1 MKKCFTLLLVMMIPI
16 FLFGESYS
24 SLWKK
29 VEEANEKDLP
39 QTEYELLQKIV
50 AKAEKGKDYG
60 QLLTAELQSA
70 EVMAHIAPDSLRPA
84 MDRLQKRYEATTD
97 VVLKTVY
104 QTALHRVYSRNSSL
118 GMSIEEPVLTP
129 ELCEQLAQ
137 VKDADYSPF
146 VIKGVDAGI
155 FHNDLLHVVGFE
167 VDNHKNYQ
175 AMYDYYKKVGNRRA
189 ACITAARLYYYGSKD
204 ELDAVIKEY
213 EDLPECGE
221 LAMARY
227 HDIPYDQ
234 KAEKL
239 AYIDEAIGKWG
250 SSWPRMKNT
259 FENNRREL
267 TNPQFRLTFDQR
279 VVLPEQSQEVSLTDI
294 RNLRS
299 VSLTV
304 YKVNAQ
310 GDIDISPDY
319 SEGYKKIK
327 PLLGEVVYETTR
339 EYSDRREG
347 VRREGVRRE
356 FEFFEDALTIKGL
369 PVGVY
374 MLEFQSNPKTEIVRR
389 LYFVTDVYTI
399 AEDQPSPE
407 GVRYVV
413 VSSRTGQPIAGAH
426 LHIKEYTTYAAFS
439 EFDVVTDAQGEY
451 LFKTQ
456 DVSRRREVFTYTDT
470 DKACPVLSENSRY
483 SYYNREELVY
493 KTCIYTDRAIYRPGQ
508 KVFVNAILY
517 QVEHGMEQTARSHV
531 SANFQLRDANNKVV
545 SEQKSTT
552 DDYGA
557 CSCEFTLPS
566 SGLTGSFCIRVNGQS
581 HYIRVEEYK
590 RPTFHVEFPE
600 VKQAYVAGDT
610 LTVKGNAVT
619 YAGVPVQGAKVSYKV
634 VRRTAFWWW
643 SYSRYW
649 ETATLGYRSDGDEIF
664 QGEAITGVDGTFDVT
679 MPLEMPETQYP
690 MYYQFVVTADVTDT
704 AGETHSGQLSLPLG
718 NKKQALSIDLE
729 EKMLIDE
736 KPVMTFYLMNAAG
749 QKLDAEVQYR
759 IDGGNW
765 QKIKTNVNCPL
776 STLNLKSGKHIVEA
790 TCEGDSLTREFV
802 IFSLDDKSPATET
815 DDWFYQSDSRFPNDG
830 TPVTIQV
837 GSSDQDVH
845 IVYSIFSGNK
855 VIKRGA
861 VDRNNQLL
869 NLKLAYGESY
879 DNGLLLTFAW
889 VKNGKCYTH
898 SAQIQ
903 RPLPNKNLTLA
914 WTTFR
919 DRLKPGQ
926 QEEWTLTVKDCKGNP
941 VDAQLMA
948 TLYDQSLDM
957 LQAHSWS
964 LVPYL
969 DLPLPANKWVYPS
982 RSRISNM
989 SSSHW
994 DSYDVK
1000 ELVFS
1005 HFDPRVFP
1013 NLYYHRFHRFSRG
1026 AMLSKG
1032 MTRVASSEDG
1042 MVYEDAMVAME
1053 APMAYAKNME
1063 SEVRSQES
1071 GEESLEFGDGSQE
1084 TGNEQVQVRENLN
1097 ETAFFYPQL
1106 TTDAEG
1112 RVALKFTLPESLTT
1126 WRLMALA
1133 HTRDMYVGSIVGEA
1147 VAQKDVMIQPN
1158 VPRFLRDGDQ
1168 GTISARIFNTGEKN
1182 LTGKAQ
1188 LRLLNPE
1195 TNAVVYEQSQ
1205 NVSLKAGE
1213 TTPVTFNVQCSI
1225 FNGDYSLLICQMTVS
1240 GKDFSDGEQHY
1251 LPLLPSQERVTV
1263 TMPITQHQPGTAKVD
1278 LAALIPADAKGGKLT
1293 FEYTNQPAWLMIQAL
1308 PTLGTPSDDNAISQ
1322 AASFYTNSLGRYIL
1336 QQNPQ
1341 AKTAFELWRQESGVG
1356 SQETSLTSALAKNQD
1371 LKDLLLN
1378 ETPWVLDAD
1387 NETEQK
1393 QRLADFFDE
1402 NLMQNR
1408 LSSAVSKLLKLQ
1420 RTDGSWSWWQ
1430 DMPGS
1435 FYMTVAVSEMLVR
1448 LNVILGREGVRREG
1462 VKEEGVGSQEPETKE
1477 MLDNAFGFMG
1487 QEIVKEV
1494 EELKKWEK
1502 KGHEVSFPSF
1512 KALQWLYLATLDG
1525 RTLPDE
1531 VIRANNYLLKLLK
1544 KEIKSQSI
1552 YEKALTAVILSK
1564 SDPKRAAEYAQSLK
1578 EWTVYRE
1585 DIGRYYDTP
1594 RAGYSWYDYKI
1605 PTQTVAIEALQRL
1618 AASDQKTLD
1627 EMRRWLLQEKRTQA
1641 WDTPINSV
1649 NAVYAFLGREGVRRE
1664 GVKETNTLRLDGENA
1679 TIKVDG
1685 KALDL
1690 PKATAGLGY
1699 VKTSVPATSQTLTVD
1714 KTSEGTSWGAVY
1726 AQFVQ
1731 ATHNISASA
1740 SGIIVK
1746 REFITSGAD
1755 DNVQCS
1761 MFNVQCK
1768 VGDRIKMRITITA
1781 DRDYDFV
1788 QVVDKRAA
1796 CLEPVRQ
1803 LSGWHQGSYCTPKDY
1818 TTNYYFDCLSKG
1830 THVIESEYY
1839 IDRAGLYETGTCTVE
1854 CAYAPEF
1861 RGVAP
1866 SLTLEV
1872 TR

>member
-1 MKKCFTLLLVMMIPI
+1 MTKKCFTLLLVMMIPI

-70 EVMAHIAPDSLRPA
+70 EVMAHITPDSLRPA
-84 MDRLQKRYEATTD
+84 MSRLQQRYEATTD

-189 ACITAARLYYYGSKD
+189 ACITAASLYYYGSKD

-227 HDIPYDQ
+227 RDIPYDQ

-319 SEGYKKIK
+319 AEGYKKIK

-339 EYSDRREG
+339 EYG
-347 VRREGVRRE
+347 VRSQESGVRRE

-426 LHIKEYTTYAAFS
+426 LHIKEYTTYAAFDV
-439 EFDVVTDAQGEY
+439 FDVVTDAQGEY

-456 DVSRRREVFTYTDT
+456 NVSRRREVFTYTDT
-470 DKACPVLSENSRY
+470 DKACPVLSENNHY

-517 QVEHGMEQTARSHV
+517 QVEHGMEQTVRSRV

-545 SEQKSTT
+545 SEQRGTT

-557 CSCEFTLPS
+557 SSCEFTLPS
-566 SGLTGSFCIRVNGQS
+566 SGLTGSFCIRVNGQN

-590 RPTFHVEFPE
+590 RPTFRVEFPE
-600 VKQAYVAGDT
+600 VKQAYAAGDT
-610 LTVKGNAVT
+610 LTVKGNAMT

-664 QGEAITGVDGTFDVT
+664 QGEAITDVDGTFDVT

-765 QKIKTNVNCPL
+765 QKTKTNCPL
-776 STLNLKSGKHIVEA
+776 SIVNYQLPSGKHTVEA
-790 TCEGDSLTREFV
+790 TVQTTPDPSYSGGESLTREFV
-802 IFSLDDKSPATET
+802 IFSLDDKRPATET

-855 VIKRGA
+855 VIKRGS

-869 NLKLAYGESY
+869 NLKLAYDESY

-898 SAQIQ
+898 SAKIH

-969 DLPLPANKWVYPS
+969 DLPLPTNNWVYPS

-989 SSSHW
+989 SSNYW
-994 DSYDVK
+994 NSYTVK

-1013 NLYYHRFHRFSRG
+1013 NLYYHSFHRFSRG
-1026 AMLSKG
+1026 GVLSKA
-1032 MTRVASSEDG
+1032 MTRVADDEDG
-1042 MVYEDAMVAME
+1042 VVYEDAMVSME
-1053 APMAYAKNME
+1053 APMAYAKNEE
-1063 SEVRSQES
+1063 SGDRSQES
-1071 GEESLEFGDGSQE
+1071 VDSSLESEDGSQE
-1084 TGNEQVQVRENLN
+1084 TGSEQVQVRENLN

-1133 HTRDMYVGSIVGEA
+1133 HTRDMYVGSIVSEA

-1168 GTISARIFNTGEKN
+1168 GSISARIFNTGEKN

-1205 NVSLKAGE
+1205 NVTLKAGE
-1213 TTPVTFNVQCSI
+1213 TTPVTFTFTPSLLTP
-1225 FNGDYSLLICQMTVS
+1225 SLLICQMTVS

-1263 TMPITQHQPGTAKVD
+1263 TMPITQHQPGTATVD
-1278 LAALIPADAKGGKLT
+1278 LAALIPADAKGSKLT

-1308 PTLGTPSDDNAISQ
+1308 PTVGSPSDDNAISQ
-1322 AASFYTNSLGRYIL
+1322 AASFYANSLGRYIL

-1341 AKTAFELWRQESGVG
+1341 AKTAFELWSQESGVG

-1371 LKDLLLN
+1371 LKELLLN

-1408 LSSAVSKLLKLQ
+1408 LSDAVAKLNKLQ

-1448 LNVILGREGVRREG
+1448 LNEMAGE
-1462 VKEEGVGSQEPETKE
+1462 QTETKQ
-1477 MLDNAFGFMG
+1477 MLTDAFGFMG

-1494 EELKKWEK
+1494 EELKKWSKE
-1502 KGHEVSFPSF
+1502 GHEVSFPSF

-1531 VIRANNYLLKLLK
+1531 VVRANNYLLKLLK

-1594 RAGYSWYDYKI
+1594 RAGYSWFDYKI

-1618 AASDQKTLD
+1618 AASDQQTLD

-1664 GVKETNTLRLDGENA
+1664 GVKEANTLKLDAENA

-1685 KALDL
+1685 KAIEL
-1690 PKATAGLGY
+1690 PKATAAIGY

-1731 ATHNISASA
+1731 ATHNIAASA
-1740 SGIIVK
+1740 SGITVK
-1746 REFITSGAD
+1746 RELLDAKGNLLPLTSD
-1755 DNVQCS
+1755 HS
-1761 MFNVQCK
+1761 PLK

-1861 RGVAP
+1861 RGIAP
-1866 SLTLEV
+1866 SLTLDIKQK
-1872 TR
+1872 

>member
-1 MKKCFTLLLVMMIPI
+1 MM
-16 FLFGESYS
+16 LFGQSYA

-29 VEEANEKDLP
+29 VEAANEKDLP
-39 QTEYELLQKIV
+39 KTEYELLQKIV
-50 AKAEKGKDYG
+50 QKAEKGKDYG
-60 QLLTAELQSA
+60 HLLTAELQSVS
-70 EVMAHIAPDSLRPA
+70 VMAHIAPDSLKPA
-84 MDRLQKRYEATTD
+84 MERLQQRYEATTD
-97 VVLKTVY
+97 EVLKTVY
-104 QTALHRVYSRNSSL
+104 QTVLNRIYRQNSSL
-118 GMSIEEPVLTP
+118 EMTLDAPVLTL
-129 ELCEQLAQ
+129 ELCEQLAK
-137 VKDADYSPF
+137 VKDAAYSPF
-146 VIKGVDAGI
+146 VIKGVDSDI
-155 FHNDLLHVVGFE
+155 FNHDLLHAVGYE
-167 VDNHKNYQ
+167 LDNFKTYQ

-189 ACITAARLYYYGSKD
+189 ACMTAVHVYQFVSKD

-221 LAMARY
+221 LALERY
-227 HDIPYDQ
+227 RDISYDQ

-239 AYIDEAIGKWG
+239 AYIEEALGKWG
-250 SSWPRMKNT
+250 SKWPRLKST
-259 FENNRREL
+259 LQNNRQEL
-267 TNPQFRLTFDQR
+267 TNPQFRLSFDQR
-279 VVLPEQSQEVSLTDI
+279 VVLPEEPQQVSLTDI

-299 VSLTV
+299 VKLTV
-304 YKVNAQ
+304 YQVKAQ
-310 GDIDISPDY
+310 GNINISPDY

-327 PLLGEVVYETTR
+327 PLLGDVVYEATR
-339 EYSDRREG
+339 EFSGKTTY
-347 VRREGVRRE
+347 
-356 FEFFEDALTIKGL
+356 EFFEDSLTIKGL

-374 MLEFQSNPKTEIVRR
+374 MVEFQSNPSTEIVRR

-399 AEDQPSPE
+399 AEDQPGTE
-407 GVRYVV
+407 GVRYVT
-413 VSSRTGQPIAGAH
+413 VSARTGQPIAGAH
-426 LHIKEYTTYAAFS
+426 LHIKEYTTYAAFD
-439 EFDVVTDAQGEY
+439 EFDVVTDNKGEY
-451 LFKTQ
+451 IFKTQ
-456 DVSRRREVFTYTDT
+456 NVSRKRVVFAYTDT
-470 DKACPVLSENSRY
+470 DKACPELTENNY
-483 SYYNREELVY
+483 FSYYDRDDLVY
-493 KTCIYTDRAIYRPGQ
+493 RTCIYTDRAIYRPGQ

-517 QVEHGMEQTARSHV
+517 QVERGMEQKVQPHKKV
-531 SANFQLRDANNKVV
+531 LFELRDANNKVV
-545 SEQKSTT
+545 SEQSGST

-557 CSCEFTLPS
+557 ASCEFTLPS
-566 SGLTGSFCIRVNGQS
+566 SGLTGSFCIRVNGHS
-581 HYIRVEEYK
+581 HFIRVEEYK

-600 VKQAYVAGDT
+600 VKQAYAAGDT
-610 LTVKGNAVT
+610 LMVKGNAMT

-649 ETATLGYRSDGDEIF
+649 ETATLGYRNDGDEIF
-664 QGEAITGVDGTFDVT
+664 QGEAETGVDGTFDVT
-679 MPLEMPETQYP
+679 MPLDMPETDYP

-718 NKKQALSIDLE
+718 NRKQSLSVDLE
-729 EKMLIDE
+729 EKMLIDD
-736 KPVMTFYLMNAAG
+736 KPEMTFHLLNAAG
-749 QKLDAEVQYR
+749 KDLDGEVKYR
-759 IDGGNW
+759 IDNGKW
-765 QKIKTNVNCPL
+765 QKAKTQQSVSIGDKL
-776 STLNLKSGKHIVEA
+776 ASGKHTLEA
-790 TCEGDSLTREFV
+790 TCEGDTLTREFV
-802 IFSLDDKSPATET
+802 IFSLDDERPATET
-815 DDWFYQSDSRFPNDG
+815 DNWFYQSASQFPNDG
-830 TPVTIQV
+830 SPVTIQV

-845 IVYSIFSGNK
+845 IVYSIYSGER

-861 VDRNNQLL
+861 VDRSNQLL
-869 NLKLAYGESY
+869 NLKLTYEESY
-879 DNGLLLTFAW
+879 GNGLLLTFAW

-898 SAQIQ
+898 SAQIR
-903 RPLPNKNLTLA
+903 RPLPDKRLRLA
-914 WTTFR
+914 WNTFR

-926 QEEWTLTVKDCKGNP
+926 QEEWTLTVKDCDGKP

-964 LVPYL
+964 LVPYI
-969 DLPLPANKWVYPS
+969 DLPLPANKWVYPV
-982 RSRISNM
+982 RYKVTDM
-989 SSSHW
+989 SSHHW
-994 DSYDVK
+994 ASNDVDD
-1000 ELVFS
+1000 LMFS
-1005 HFDPRVFP
+1005 HFDKSVYPSV
-1013 NLYYHRFHRFSRG
+1013 YYNNFRRFSRG
-1026 AMLSKG
+1026 AVLSKG
-1032 MTRVASSEDG
+1032 MSRMVNDEDG
-1042 MVYEDAMVAME
+1042 MVYESAVAME
-1053 APMAYAKNME
+1053 APVLYSKS
-1063 SEVRSQES
+1063 SEGPVEVEADEAVAVAQTEAE
-1071 GEESLEFGDGSQE
+1071 G
-1084 TGNEQVQVRENLN
+1084 EQVQVRENLN

-1112 RVALKFTLPESLTT
+1112 CVALKFTLPESLTT
-1126 WRLMALA
+1126 WRFLGLA
-1133 HTRDMYVGSIVGEA
+1133 HTKDMFVGSIEGLT

-1158 VPRFLRDGDQ
+1158 VPRFVREGDEA
-1168 GTISARIFNTGEKN
+1168 TISARIFNTGGKD

-1195 TNAVVYEQSQ
+1195 TNAVVYELSQ

-1213 TTPVTFNVQCSI
+1213 TTSVTFNVDCSL
-1225 FNGDYSLLICQMTVS
+1225 FKDQYSLLVCQMTVS

-1251 LPLLPSQERVTV
+1251 LPVLPASERVTV
-1263 TMPITQHQPGTAKVD
+1263 TMPITQHQPGTTQID
-1278 LAALIPADAKGGKLT
+1278 LAALVPVDAKGSKLT

-1308 PTLGTPSDDNAISQ
+1308 PTVGKPSDDNAISQ
-1322 AASFYTNSLGRYIL
+1322 AASFYANSLGRYIL

-1341 AKTAFELWRQESGVG
+1341 AKTAFALWK
-1356 SQETSLTSALAKNQD
+1356 QETGEETTLTSALAKNED

-1408 LSSAVSKLLKLQ
+1408 LNDAVSKLLKLQ
-1420 RTDGSWSWWQ
+1420 RADGSWSWWQ

-1448 LNVILGREGVRREG
+1448 LNEMAGV
-1462 VKEEGVGSQEPETKE
+1462 QTETKQ
-1477 MLDNAFGFMG
+1477 MLSDAFGFMG

-1494 EELKKWEK
+1494 KDMKKWEK
-1502 KGHEVSFPSF
+1502 EGHKVSFPSF

-1525 RTLPDE
+1525 RSLPVE
-1531 VIRANNYLLKLLK
+1531 VVNANNYLLKLLK

-1564 SDPKRAAEYAQSLK
+1564 HDPKRAAEYAQSLK

-1585 DIGRYYDTP
+1585 DLGRYYDTP

-1618 AASDQKTLD
+1618 DASDQQTLD

-1649 NAVYAFLGREGVRRE
+1649 NAVYAFLQGGSL
-1664 GVKETNTLRLDGENA
+1664 TLTSDNA
-1679 TIKVDG
+1679 VVKVDN
-1685 KALDL
+1685 KTLDL
-1690 PKATAGLGY
+1690 PKATAAIGY
-1699 VKTSVPATSQTLTVD
+1699 VKAPIPVSSQKLTVD

-1731 ATHNISASA
+1731 STHNIAA
-1740 SGIIVK
+1740 SGSGITVK
-1746 REFITSGAD
+1746 RELLIDHSAAQKEAD
-1755 DNVQCS
+1755 ANNGQCS
-1761 MFNVQCK
+1761 MANVQCK
-1768 VGDRIKMRITITA
+1768 VGDRVKMRITITA

-1803 LSGWHQGSYCTPKDY
+1803 LSGWHMGSYCTPKDY

-1830 THVIESEYY
+1830 THIIESEYY
-1839 IDRAGLYETGTCTVE
+1839 IDRVGCYETGTCTVE

-1866 SLTLEV
+1866 SMTIEV
-1872 TR
+1872 NK

>member
-1 MKKCFTLLLVMMIPI
+1 MTKKCFTLLLVMMIPI

-70 EVMAHIAPDSLRPA
+70 EVMAHITPDSLRPA
-84 MDRLQKRYEATTD
+84 MSRLQQRYEATTD

-189 ACITAARLYYYGSKD
+189 ACITAASLYYYGSKD

-227 HDIPYDQ
+227 RDIPYDQ

-319 SEGYKKIK
+319 AEGYKKIK
-327 PLLGEVVYETTR
+327 PLLGEVVYEASR
-339 EYSDRREG
+339 EYTGKTSY
-347 VRREGVRRE
+347 
-356 FEFFEDALTIKGL
+356 EFFEDAITMKGL

-426 LHIKEYTTYAAFS
+426 LHIKEYTTYAAFDV
-439 EFDVVTDAQGEY
+439 FDVVTDAQGEY

-456 DVSRRREVFTYTDT
+456 NVSRRREVFTYTDT
-470 DKACPVLSENSRY
+470 DKACPVLSENNRY

-517 QVEHGMEQTARSHV
+517 QVEHGMEQTVRSRV

-545 SEQKSTT
+545 SEQRGMT

-557 CSCEFTLPS
+557 SSCEFTLPS
-566 SGLTGSFCIRVNGQS
+566 SGLTGSFCIRVNGQN

-590 RPTFHVEFPE
+590 RPTFRVEFPE
-600 VKQAYVAGDT
+600 VKQAYAAGDT
-610 LTVKGNAVT
+610 LTVKGNAMT

-664 QGEAITGVDGTFDVT
+664 QGEAETGVDGTFDVT
-679 MPLEMPETQYP
+679 MPFVMPETKYP

-718 NKKQALSIDLE
+718 NKKQTLSVDLE

-749 QKLDAEVQYR
+749 KKLDAEVKYR

-765 QKIKTNVNCPL
+765 LKTKTSTSISLTSCFPPL
-776 STLNLKSGKHIVEA
+776 TSGKHTVEA

-802 IFSLDDKSPATET
+802 IFSLDDKRPATET

-861 VDRNNQLL
+861 VERNNQLL
-869 NLKLAYGESY
+869 NLKLAYDESY

-898 SAQIQ
+898 SAKIH

-969 DLPLPANKWVYPS
+969 DLPLPTNNWVYPS

-989 SSSHW
+989 SSSYW
-994 DSYDVK
+994 NSYTVK

-1013 NLYYHRFHRFSRG
+1013 NLYYHSFHRFSRG
-1026 AMLSKG
+1026 GVLSKA
-1032 MTRVASSEDG
+1032 MTRVADDEDG
-1042 MVYEDAMVAME
+1042 VVYEDAMVAME
-1053 APMAYAKNME
+1053 APMAYAKNSAEPDTETGDSSLE
-1063 SEVRSQES
+1063 SE
-1071 GEESLEFGDGSQE
+1071 DGSQE
-1084 TGNEQVQVRENLN
+1084 TGSEQVQVRENLN

-1205 NVSLKAGE
+1205 NVTLKAGE
-1213 TTPVTFNVQCSI
+1213 TTPVTFTFTPSLLTP
-1225 FNGDYSLLICQMTVS
+1225 SLLICQMTVS
-1240 GKDFSDGEQHY
+1240 GNGFSDGEQHY

-1308 PTLGTPSDDNAISQ
+1308 PTVGSPSDDNAISQ
-1322 AASFYTNSLGRYIL
+1322 AASFYANSLGRYIL

-1341 AKTAFELWRQESGVG
+1341 AKTAFDLWKQEKGE
-1356 SQETSLTSALAKNQD
+1356 ETSLTSALAKNQE

-1408 LSSAVSKLLKLQ
+1408 LNDAVAKLNKLQ
-1420 RTDGSWSWWQ
+1420 RADGSWSWWQ

-1448 LNVILGREGVRREG
+1448 LNEMAGE
-1462 VKEEGVGSQEPETKE
+1462 QTETKQ
-1477 MLDNAFGFMG
+1477 MLTDAFGFMG

-1494 EELKKWEK
+1494 EELKKWSKE
-1502 KGHEVSFPSF
+1502 GHEVSFPSF

-1531 VIRANNYLLKLLK
+1531 VVRANNYLLKLLK

-1618 AASDQKTLD
+1618 AASDQQTLD

-1664 GVKETNTLRLDGENA
+1664 GVKEANTLKLDAENA

-1685 KALDL
+1685 KAIEL

-1731 ATHNISASA
+1731 ATHNIAASA
-1740 SGIIVK
+1740 SGITVK
-1746 REFITSGAD
+1746 RELLDAKGNLLPITSD
-1755 DNVQCS
+1755 HS
-1761 MFNVQCK
+1761 PLK

-1872 TR
+1872 K

>member
-1 MKKCFTLLLVMMIPI
+1 MAKKCFTLLLVIMIPI

-29 VEEANEKDLP
+29 VEAANEKDLP

-70 EVMAHIAPDSLRPA
+70 EVMANIAPDSLRPA
-84 MDRLQKRYEATTD
+84 MERLQQRYEATTD

-104 QTALHRVYSRNSSL
+104 QTALHRIYSRNSTL
-118 GMSIEEPVLTP
+118 GMTIDEPVLTP
-129 ELCEQLAQ
+129 ELCEQLAK
-137 VKDADYSPF
+137 VKDTAYSPF

-155 FHNDLLHVVGFE
+155 FNNDFLHVVGYE
-167 VDNHKNYQ
+167 VDNYRSWKEL
-175 AMYDYYKKVGNRRA
+175 YDYYKKVGNRRA
-189 ACITAARLYYYGSKD
+189 ACMIASRVYYYASKD

-221 LAMARY
+221 LALARY
-227 HDIPYDQ
+227 RSIGYDQ

-239 AYIDEAIGKWG
+239 AYIEEALGKWG
-250 SSWPRMKNT
+250 KSWPRMENT
-259 FENNRREL
+259 FENNHREL
-267 TNPQFRLTFDQR
+267 TNPQFRLTFDQK
-279 VVLPEQSQEVSLTDI
+279 VVMPEQAQEVSLTEI
-294 RNLRS
+294 RNIRS

-310 GDIDISPDY
+310 GDIDISPEY

-327 PLLGEVVYETTR
+327 PLLGDVVYETTR
-339 EYSDRREG
+339 EYIGKTSY
-347 VRREGVRRE
+347 
-356 FEFFEDALTIKGL
+356 EFFEDAVTMKGL

-374 MLEFQSNPKTEIVRR
+374 MLEFHSDPKTEVVRR

-399 AEDQPSPE
+399 AEDQPGTE
-407 GVRYVV
+407 GVRYVA

-426 LHIKEYTTYAAFS
+426 LHIKEYITYAAYD
-439 EFDVVTDAQGEY
+439 EYDAVTDAQGEY
-451 LFKTQ
+451 LFKTK

-470 DKACPVLSENSRY
+470 DKACPVLNENSRY
-483 SYYNREELVY
+483 TYYNRDELVK

-517 QVEHGMEQTARSHV
+517 HVEHGMEQTAQQHV
-531 SANFQLRDANNKVV
+531 PVHFQLRDANNKLVA
-545 SEQKSTT
+545 EQSGTT

-557 CSCEFTLPS
+557 SSCEFTLPS
-566 SGLTGSFCIRVNGQS
+566 SGLTGSFSIRVNGQN

-590 RPTFHVEFPE
+590 RPTFHVDFPE
-600 VKQAYVAGDT
+600 VKEAYAAGDT
-610 LTVKGNAVT
+610 LTVKGNAMT

-649 ETATLGYRSDGDEIF
+649 ETATLGYRNDGDEIF
-664 QGEAITGVDGTFDVT
+664 LGEAVTGQDGSFDVT
-679 MPLEMPETQYP
+679 MPLEMPDTQYP

-718 NKKQALSIDLE
+718 NKKQALSVELE

-736 KPVMTFYLMNAAG
+736 KPEMTFYLMNAAG
-749 QKLDAEVQYR
+749 KKLDAEVQYR

-765 QKIKTNVNCPL
+765 QKTKTNCPL
-776 STLNLKSGKHIVEA
+776 SIAHYQLPSGKHTVEA
-790 TCEGDSLTREFV
+790 TCEGDSLKREFV
-802 IFSLDDKSPATET
+802 IFSLDDESPATET
-815 DDWFYQSDSRFPNDG
+815 DNWFYQSDSRFPNDG
-830 TPVTIQV
+830 KPITIQV
-837 GSSDQDVH
+837 GSSDKDVH
-845 IVYSIFSGNK
+845 IVYSIFSGRE

-861 VDRNNQLL
+861 VDRSNQLL
-869 NLKLAYGESY
+869 NLKLTYEERYG
-879 DNGLLLTFAW
+879 NGLLLTFAW

-898 SAQIQ
+898 SAQIG
-903 RPLPNKNLTLA
+903 RPLPDKHLTLA

-926 QEEWTLTVKDCKGNP
+926 QEEWTLTVKDCNGNP

-957 LQAHSWS
+957 LQTHSWS
-964 LVPYL
+964 LVPYI
-969 DLPLPANKWVYPS
+969 DLPLPTNKWAYPV
-982 RSRISNM
+982 RAKVTDKA
-989 SSSHW
+989 SHHW
-994 DSYDVK
+994 SSYDVD

-1013 NLYYHRFHRFSRG
+1013 SLYYRSFRRFSRG
-1026 AMLSKG
+1026 AVLAKG
-1032 MTRVASSEDG
+1032 RSRVADDEDG
-1042 MVYEDAMVAME
+1042 MVYEEAMVAME
-1053 APMAYAKNME
+1053 PAMAYSRNAAE
-1063 SEVRSQES
+1063 PEVETEDGSQDS
-1071 GEESLEFGDGSQE
+1071 GDGSQE

-1126 WRLMALA
+1126 WRFLGLA
-1133 HTRDMYVGSIVGEA
+1133 HTQDMYVGQIVGEA

-1158 VPRFLRDGDQ
+1158 VPRFLRNDDQ
-1168 GTISARIFNTGEKN
+1168 GTLSARIFNTGDKN
-1182 LTGKAQ
+1182 LTGKAR

-1213 TTPVTFNVQCSI
+1213 TTPVTWNVACGMW
-1225 FNGDYSLLICQMTVS
+1225 NGDYSLLICQMTVS

-1263 TMPITQHQPGTAKVD
+1263 TMPITQHQPGTVKVD
-1278 LAALIPADAKGGKLT
+1278 LAALIPADAKGSKLT
-1293 FEYTNQPAWLMIQAL
+1293 IEYTNQPAWLMIQAL
-1308 PTLGTPSDDNAISQ
+1308 PTVGTPSDDNAISQ
-1322 AASFYTNSLGRYIL
+1322 AASFYANSLGRYIL

-1341 AKTAFELWRQESGVG
+1341 AKTAFELWKQETGE
-1356 SQETSLTSALAKNQD
+1356 ETSLTSALTKNQD

-1408 LSSAVSKLLKLQ
+1408 LNSAVSKLLKLQ
-1420 RTDGSWSWWQ
+1420 RIDGSWSWWQ

-1448 LNVILGREGVRREG
+1448 LNDIAGE
-1462 VKEEGVGSQEPETKE
+1462 QPETKQ
-1477 MLDNAFGFMG
+1477 MLTDAFGFMG
-1487 QEIVKEV
+1487 QEIVKDV

-1502 KGHEVSFPSF
+1502 QDHEVSFPSF
-1512 KALQWLYLATLDG
+1512 KALEWLYLTTLDG
-1525 RTLPDE
+1525 RELPDD
-1531 VIRANNYLLKLLK
+1531 VVRANNYLLKLLK

-1649 NAVYAFLGREGVRRE
+1649 NAVYAFLGRQGD
-1664 GVKETNTLRLDGENA
+1664 KETGKQDNALRLDGENA

-1685 KALDL
+1685 KALEL

-1699 VKTSVPATSQTLTVD
+1699 VKTPVPATSHTLTID

-1731 ATHNISASA
+1731 ATHNIAA
-1740 SGIIVK
+1740 SGSGITVK
-1746 REFITSGAD
+1746 RELLDAKGD
-1755 DNVQCS
+1755 L
-1761 MFNVQCK
+1761 K

-1830 THVIESEYY
+1830 THTIESEYY

-1866 SLTLEV
+1866 SLTLDV
-1872 TR
+1872 K